1 MNPLKMFDAQS
12 SFSLTPGFSRV
23 ETRRTWASR
32 FNGLSATTKPLKRFC
47 ALRASNTGLKSGAN
61 EKIGNHF

>member
-23 ETRRTWASR
+23 ATRRPWTSR
-32 FNGLSATTKPLKRFC
+32 FNGLSATTKPLNRFC
-47 ALRASNTGLKSGAN
+47 ALWTSNFYNTP
-61 EKIGNHF
+61 